1 MRLHLELVYDE
12 RDIDEYKKVFEKYGN
27 VIYGDTISR
36 DIIIPLDIP
45 LWALNYVIQKCF
57 GWQNSHLHCFELAKD
72 QSKNLISNNFSNYRT
87 LVGVVFR
94 TPWMDEDSCFWQDD
108 YESGSFKM

>member
-1 MRLHLELVYDE
+1 MRLHLELIYDE
-12 RDIDEYKKVFEKYGN
+12 CDIDEYIKVLEKYGN
-27 VIYGDTISR
+27 VIYDDTISR
-36 DIIIPLDIP
+36 DIIV
-45 LWALNYVIQKCF
+45 WTLNYAIQKCF
-57 GWQNSHLHCFELAKD
+57 GWQNGHLHCFELAKD

-94 TPWMDEDSCFWQDD
+94 TPCMDEDACFWQDD